1 MSIVTI
7 LRDFLDGLEEGV
19 LFLDAGRRVID
30 MNRAAARTL
39 GWHEKLV
46 LDQLCPSLF
55 PGTACAREC
64 ERSGRCS
71 LTPKLSE
78 DGKIQDI
85 VVATRDGRSIP
96 VRMWAMLLPP
106 NDGGLFCAIIL
117 RDRSHEIELE
127 GRIRDRW
134 QLGDLIGRGPAMQE
148 LYRQVL
154 RAASSDANVL
164 VTGESGVG
172 KELVARALHDNAARN
187 EGPFVS
193 VHCAALPETLLESE
207 LFGHAKGAFSGASAT
222 RIGRF
227 EAANGGTLLLDEI
240 GEVPLATQVK
250 LLRVLQE
257 REVVRIGENQ
267 PRAVD
272 VRVIAAT
279 NRDLGEMVRLGQFRE
294 DLYYRLYVLP
304 LRVPALRE
312 RREDISL
319 LATKLLDA
327 LAERYRRPRLRVS
340 AAAIDALE
348 RCDWPGNVRQ
358 LFNALEYAVVQ
369 CDGTMIDV
377 GHLPT
382 EIVSAPGQ
390 PVPAVAH
397 EGATRY
403 WRKPATDDAERTMIL
418 DMLEQTGGN
427 KAEAAR
433 RLGMSRTTLWKRLR
447 NEI

>member
-1 MSIVTI
+1 
-7 LRDFLDGLEEGV
+7 
-19 LFLDAGRRVID
+19 
-30 MNRAAARTL
+30 
-39 GWHEKLV
+39 
-46 LDQLCPSLF
+46 
-55 PGTACAREC
+55 
-64 ERSGRCS
+64 
-71 LTPKLSE
+71 
-78 DGKIQDI
+78 
-85 VVATRDGRSIP
+85 
-96 VRMWAMLLPP
+96 
-106 NDGGLFCAIIL
+106 
-117 RDRSHEIELE
+117 
-127 GRIRDRW
+127 
-134 QLGDLIGRGPAMQE
+134 MQE

-207 LFGHAKGAFSGASAT
+207 LFGHAKGAFSGANAT

-227 EAANGGTLLLDEI
+227 EAANGGSLLLDEI

-257 REVVRIGENQ
+257 REIVRIGENQ